1 MIGARAHGDIFTEER
16 LRAVLAG
23 AVGASAA
30 EVAARIEHAV
40 LEFQGGDLRDD
51 VAILVVRLT
60 D

>member
-16 LRAVLAG
+16 LRAVLAE
-23 AVGASAA
+23 AVGAGAA
-30 EVAARIEHAV
+30 EVAARIEQAV

-51 VAILVVRLT
+51 VAILVIRLT